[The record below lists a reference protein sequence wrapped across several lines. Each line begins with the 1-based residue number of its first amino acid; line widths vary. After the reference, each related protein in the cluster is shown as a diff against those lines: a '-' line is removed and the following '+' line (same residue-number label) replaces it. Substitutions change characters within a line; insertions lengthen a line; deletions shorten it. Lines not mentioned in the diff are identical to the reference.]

1 MLFVNVVV
9 TLIILLSL
17 HGKVN
22 FIWSQSGFFVRMTSA
37 FNFYILEW
45 NDIILLPPSLAGLLG
60 LILGGK
66 IGGSKML
73 WAMTHRLSFLFFF
86 FFKSKIDITLIYLLI
101 LSHLF
106 MLVNLLTY
114 LELLVTLSWL
124 QGSPHISIWTAFYL
138 NLLTLWTLQQWTCLA
153 QTTWVW
159 IGVSANLVVSQTIS
173 CIGHQKLL
181 SSAINKPETRK
192 SI

>member
-22 FIWSQSGFFVRMTSA
+22 FIWSQRGFFVRMTSA

-86 FFKSKIDITLIYLLI
+86 FFKSKIDITLIYLC
-101 LSHLF
+101 
-106 MLVNLLTY
+106 
-114 LELLVTLSWL
+114 W
-124 QGSPHISIWTAFYL
+124 
-138 NLLTLWTLQQWTCLA
+138 
-153 QTTWVW
+153 
-159 IGVSANLVVSQTIS
+159 
-173 CIGHQKLL
+173 
-181 SSAINKPETRK
+181 
-192 SI
+192 